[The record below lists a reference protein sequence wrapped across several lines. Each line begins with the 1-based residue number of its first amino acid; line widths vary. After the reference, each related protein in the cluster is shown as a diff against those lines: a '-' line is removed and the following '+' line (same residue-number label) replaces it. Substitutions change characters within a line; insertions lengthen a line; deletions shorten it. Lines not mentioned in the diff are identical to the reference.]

1 MEGSE
6 GEDEGGDGGEASF
19 DDRSGVEVRL
29 EPGTAVAPIDSLAG
43 WAL

>member
-6 GEDEGGDGGEASF
+6 GEDEGGEDGEARF

-29 EPGTAVAPIDSLAG
+29 EPGTAVAPNDSLAG